1 VVVGAHGADADGR
14 REGVHMSARFVEDA
28 PAAVLAT
35 AKELLA
41 KGLVEGTAGNVSAR
55 MADGNVCITPSSVD
69 YRAMVLEDLVVIDP
83 SGEVVSGS
91 RGPSSEKSLHL
102 ACYEAFEDVGSVIHS
117 HPVHATM
124 FAVARKPIPACID
137 EFTVYV
143 GGEVGVTEYAPSG
156 TPEVGKAAVAALAG
170 RGAALLANHGMVA
183 VGKSPA
189 DTLHVTAMVERAAQI
204 VVGGTALGGCVSIPD
219 EVNRNFH
226 GVYEY
231 LRTH

>member
-1 VVVGAHGADADGR
+1 
-14 REGVHMSARFVEDA
+14 MNARFVEDA

-35 AKELLA
+35 AKDLLA

-69 YRAMVLEDLVVIDP
+69 YRTMTLEDLVVIDP
-83 SGEVVSGS
+83 AGELMSGT
-91 RGPSSEKSLHL
+91 RPASSEKSLHL
-102 ACYEAFEDVGSVIHS
+102 ACYAAFADIGAVIHS

-124 FAVARKPIPACID
+124 FAVARRPIPACID
-137 EFTVYV
+137 EFTIYV
-143 GGEVGVTEYAPSG
+143 GGEVAVTEYAPSG
-156 TPEVGKAAVAALAG
+156 TPDVGRAAVEALAG

-204 VVGGTALGGCVSIPD
+204 VVGAMTLGGCVPLPEEMD
-219 EVNRNFH
+219 RNFH

-231 LRTH
+231 VRTN